1 MSTYDGSERG
11 CDVVGHCPI
20 LGGRMG
26 WPGDRVTASVVSR
39 KVRAPQDEVV
49 GNAHPG

>member
-1 MSTYDGSERG
+1 
-11 CDVVGHCPI
+11 
-20 LGGRMG
+20 MG
-26 WPGDRVTASVVSR
+26 WPGDRVTSGEILEVSR